1 LFFCG
6 SSGSS
11 DFSEP
16 FYFRKRT
23 LFSKGVKMVDTGNPV
38 RRSISDNSPLYIPI
52 AVNSFLLFLGL
63 LYSVYNTTSIA
74 SPTLEKLLIKK

>member
-1 LFFCG
+1 
-6 SSGSS
+6 
-11 DFSEP
+11 
-16 FYFRKRT
+16 
-23 LFSKGVKMVDTGNPV
+23 MVDTGNPV